1 MLPGVSEMLEA
12 ISDTGPILHLHEIGR
27 LFTLNVFER
36 LYIPRLVAGELGRYG
51 LDAEAIDL
59 SSPISIV
66 PINKEQRDRVL
77 GEIGQ
82 PPIHPTDTEVL
93 ILAHEGGFSK
103 PILTDDMALRRELEF
118 RGALVIGS
126 VGLLVRAYNK
136 ALMARADLDHA
147 IDALFDEST
156 LHLSSAFRGHILKL
170 INDLGKAC

>member
-1 MLPGVSEMLEA
+1 MFL
-12 ISDTGPILHLHEIGR
+12 SDCIYP
-27 LFTLNVFER
+27 NVAE
-36 LYIPRLVAGELGRYG
+36 ELGRYG
-51 LDAEAIDL
+51 LDAEDIDL

-66 PINKEQRDRVL
+66 PINREQRDRVL

-82 PPIHPTDTEVL
+82 LPIHPADTEVL

-103 PILTDDMALRRELEF
+103 PILTDDMALRRELEI

-126 VGLLVRAYNK
+126 VGLLVRAYKK

-156 LHLSSAFRGHILKL
+156 LHLSSAFRGYVRKL
-170 INDLGKAC
+170 INDLGKIC